1 MLRPAEL
8 LALLLRH
15 RVLVLASGAIVAL
28 LVASIGLI
36 NARQWESHSSFT
48 TFQSSSGTA
57 GVSGLAQQLGVQLP
71 QGSEGGTPLFYSVL
85 VRSRGLIRA
94 LVALQPPA
102 SALGANRDLGAAL
115 DVSDD
120 LAGDARREAVVDRV
134 LNAMSVDL
142 NRESGIVSIAIRT
155 PDPRLSLW
163 LNQTLLNLIDTYYGA
178 IRRTRAGAERRFS
191 EEQRVKALADVKIAE
206 GAIEQFLTKNKQYQG
221 SPMLAIEFER
231 LSREVSVKQSVY
243 GALEQAYQ
251 KARLD
256 EVRDTPA
263 ISVVE
268 PPVMP
273 AKPASRFLVLRVLFG
288 FAVGAALAA
297 LYLILRELLV
307 PVFRL
312 PTPRQDP
319 ARRSENAGI

>member
-15 RVLVLASGAIVAL
+15 RTLVMVCAIACAVLLAATGL
-28 LVASIGLI
+28 LT
-36 NARQWESHSSFT
+36 ARQWESRSAFT

-94 LVALQPPA
+94 LVALKPPA
-102 SALGANRDLGAAL
+102 AALGTFRDLGAAL
-115 DVSDD
+115 DVNDN
-120 LAGDARREAVVDRV
+120 LTGDARREATVDAV
-134 LNAMSVDL
+134 LKAMAVDL

-155 PDPRLSLW
+155 PDAGLSLW
-163 LNQTLLNLIDTYYGA
+163 LNQSLLSLIDTYYGA
-178 IRRTRAGAERRFS
+178 IRRTRAGAERKFS
-191 EEQRVKALADVKIAE
+191 EEQRVKALADVKLAE
-206 GAIEQFLTKNKQYQG
+206 GAIEHFLTDNKQYQG
-221 SPMLAIEFER
+221 SPMLAIQFER

-243 GALEQAYQ
+243 SALEQAYQ

-268 PPVMP
+268 PPVRP
-273 AKPASRFLVLRVLFG
+273 AKPAARFLALRILFG
-288 FAVGAALAA
+288 LIVGAVLAA
-297 LYLILRELLV
+297 LFLLTRALLV
-307 PVFRL
+307 SAFASTR
-312 PTPRQDP
+312 TGE
-319 ARRSENAGI
+319 AR